1 MMVTEFE
8 TALGLVTPFY
18 NLILAIIILFL
29 FLKFFRMPNRLIYM
43 KPWKIIFA
51 AFCIYLIEETF
62 TVIRNLG
69 LLDFPRIMNGIFEM
83 IIISL
88 FIYALLLQKE
98 YLKKIEGEEKP
109 ASKTAKKSAAT
120 NKKQAKKPTK
130 KQTKKGKKR

>member
-1 MMVTEFE
+1 MVTEFE

-18 NLILAIIILFL
+18 NLILAVIILFL
-29 FLKFFRMPNRLIYM
+29 FMKFFRMPNRLVYM

-69 LLDFPRIMNGIFEM
+69 LLDFPTIMNGIFEM

-98 YLKKIEGEEKP
+98 YLKKVEPEEKP
-109 ASKTAKKSAAT
+109 AAKAVKKSVPK
-120 NKKQAKKPTK
+120 KKQAKAGK
-130 KQTKKGKKR
+130 KQSNKGKKR